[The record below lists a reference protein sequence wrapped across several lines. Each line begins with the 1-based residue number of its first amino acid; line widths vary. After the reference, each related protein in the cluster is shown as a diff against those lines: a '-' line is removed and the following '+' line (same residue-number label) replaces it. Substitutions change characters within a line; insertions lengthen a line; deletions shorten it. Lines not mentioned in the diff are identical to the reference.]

1 MVCFT
6 LLNKRLLKWPPPVAT
21 WQSRE
26 MTNLRRTSLEAST
39 IAAARQR
46 DRIDADIAGAFAA
59 IVGESHVLTSFD
71 ERLAYARDR
80 LPFAV
85 FEERAG
91 EIAGDV
97 PRLIVRPGNA
107 DEVAKVVAHAHRH
120 RIPII
125 PYGNGSGVLGGAIP
139 LGGEITV
146 DLRRL
151 DRIVA
156 INEIDATVTVEAGMN
171 GAAFEQELN
180 AAGFTTGHYPQSI
193 EISTV
198 GGWAACRGGGQ
209 ASSRYGKI
217 EDIVVGL
224 KAVLPDGTPLEVRP
238 VARRSVGP
246 SVRDII
252 VGGEGA
258 FGVITELTLRIWKKP
273 EIERGVVLAFPSMQ
287 AALDSARAIMQAEIR
302 PQIVRLY
309 DRAESDERTKDIAL
323 FRDKPFL
330 AIFAF
335 CGSEPLVSVEQE
347 AALKIAASF
356 GGEVTSDE
364 PYRHWK
370 QNRYIAYSQMWHDKG
385 YFNDTI
391 EVTANWSKI
400 PALYDAIAKAVRAVH
415 PDVHFGA
422 HWSHVYPEGACQYMT
437 VRLPPMPEAQAL
449 PLHARLWD
457 TVESLTLDHGGSIA
471 HHHGAGLFRSR
482 WMARELGAGL
492 GVLQAVKDALDP
504 DNLLNPGKLGLRA
517 RPGAKDIYAKG
528 NTKGADGG

>member
-1 MVCFT
+1 
-6 LLNKRLLKWPPPVAT
+6 
-21 WQSRE
+21 

-156 INEIDATVTVEAGMN
+156 INETDATVTVEAGMN
-171 GAAFEQELN
+171 GATFEQELN

>member
-1 MVCFT
+1 
-6 LLNKRLLKWPPPVAT
+6 
-21 WQSRE
+21 

-46 DRIDADIAGAFAA
+46 DRIDADIAKAFAA

-156 INEIDATVTVEAGMN
+156 INETDATVTVEAGMN

-457 TVESLTLDHGGSIA
+457 TVEGLTLDHGGSIA
-471 HHHGAGLFRSR
+471 HHHGAGLFRGR

-504 DNLLNPGKLGLRA
+504 DNLLNPGKLGLRP
-517 RPGAKDIYAKG
+517 RPGAKDIHAKG
-528 NTKGADGG
+528 NAKGADGG

>member
-1 MVCFT
+1 
-6 LLNKRLLKWPPPVAT
+6 
-21 WQSRE
+21 

-46 DRIDADIAGAFAA
+46 DRIDADIAKAFAA

-107 DEVAKVVAHAHRH
+107 DEVAKVVAYAHRH

-151 DRIVA
+151 DRIVT
-156 INEIDATVTVEAGMN
+156 INETDATVTVEAGMN

-504 DNLLNPGKLGLRA
+504 DNLLNPGKLGLRP
-517 RPGAKDIYAKG
+517 RPGAKDIHAKG

>member
-1 MVCFT
+1 
-6 LLNKRLLKWPPPVAT
+6 
-21 WQSRE
+21 

-151 DRIVA
+151 DRIVT
-156 INEIDATVTVEAGMN
+156 INETDATVTVEAGMN
-171 GAAFEQELN
+171 GAVFEQELN

-273 EIERGVVLAFPSMQ
+273 EIERGVVLAFPSLQ

-309 DRAESDERTKDIAL
+309 DRAESEERTKDIAL

-330 AIFAF
+330 AVLAF

-347 AALKIAASF
+347 AALKIAAAF
-356 GGEVTSDE
+356 GGEVTSDQ

-517 RPGAKDIYAKG
+517 RQGAKDIYAKG
-528 NTKGADGG
+528 LAKGLAKSDAKGAHGG